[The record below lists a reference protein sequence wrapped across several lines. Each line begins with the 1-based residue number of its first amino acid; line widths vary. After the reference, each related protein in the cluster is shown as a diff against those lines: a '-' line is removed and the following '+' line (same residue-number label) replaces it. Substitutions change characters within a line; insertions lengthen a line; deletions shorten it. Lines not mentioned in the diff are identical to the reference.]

1 MQAWCDGKTKAAA
14 LAELDSARMPASAL
28 YSPQEA
34 LDDPHVRAM
43 GFFKPLDYPG
53 LNKPAPVIETPF
65 RMSLTPGT
73 IHTRAP
79 ELGEHTESIM
89 GELGYSPIEIA
100 GLRQRGII

>member
-1 MQAWCDGKTKAAA
+1 
-14 LAELDSARMPASAL
+14 
-28 YSPQEA
+28 
-34 LDDPHVRAM
+34 
-43 GFFKPLDYPG
+43 
-53 LNKPAPVIETPF
+53 
-65 RMSLTPGT
+65 MSLTPGT